1 MIGDAAGGVSSVT
14 VARYTP
20 PTFTR
25 HRPDIMDKRDFLR
38 ALGAGTI
45 AAMLGPQLWAQYE
58 PLSAAALAEDETFWA
73 ALRAKYR
80 LKPDYIN
87 LEHGFYSIQST
98 DVLDAFIAHVREVNY
113 QGSYYMR
120 TVQADDKLA
129 ARTKLAALAGCAP
142 DELIITRNTTESL
155 DTVIAGYDWKPGD
168 EAVMAVQDYGAMLD
182 QFALQAKRY
191 GMVNR
196 IVSLPSD
203 PRSDDELIQ
212 LYANAIT
219 PKTRL
224 LLVSHLVNI
233 SGQIMPVRK
242 IAAMAHARGVPI
254 AVDGAH
260 AFAHLE
266 YRIPDLDADYY
277 AASLH
282 KWLGVPLGA
291 GMLYVKRDRIA
302 GLWPLF
308 GDMGFADTD
317 IRKLNHTGTHP
328 VHTDLAIQHA
338 ITFHESIGVARK
350 EARMRYLQR
359 YWTTQVRGVK
369 NIEVNT
375 PSEPARAA
383 GIANVGIT
391 GMKPGDLAKT
401 LLDKYRIWTV
411 AIDRENVR
419 GARITPHLYTTPA
432 ELDVLVVALKE
443 LAAV

>member
-1 MIGDAAGGVSSVT
+1 MHT
-14 VARYTP
+14 
-20 PTFTR
+20 
-25 HRPDIMDKRDFLR
+25 RDFIRTLS
-38 ALGAGTI
+38 ATTI
-45 AAMLGPQLWAQYE
+45 ATLLGERVWAQYE
-58 PLSAAALAEDETFWA
+58 PMPPSELASDETFWT
-73 ALRAKYR
+73 ALRSKYR

-98 DVLDAFIAHVREVNY
+98 DVLDAFIANVREVNY

-120 TVQADDKLA
+120 TVQAADKLA
-129 ARTKLAALAGCAP
+129 ARTQLAVMAGCSP

-196 IVSLPSD
+196 IVSLPND
-203 PRSDDELIQ
+203 PHSDDELVQ

-233 SGQIMPVRK
+233 TGQILPVRK
-242 IAAMAHARGVPI
+242 IADMAHAKGV
-254 AVDGAH
+254 AVAMDGAH
-260 AFAHLE
+260 AFAHLD
-266 YRIPDLDADYY
+266 YKIPDLGADYY

-291 GMLYVKRDRIA
+291 GLLYVKQERIA

-308 GDMGFADTD
+308 GDMGFGDTD

-328 VHTDLAIQHA
+328 VHTDLAIRNA
-338 ITFHESIGVARK
+338 IAFHDSIGAPRK
-350 EARMRYLQR
+350 EARMRFLQQ
-359 YWTTQVRGVK
+359 YWTTKVRGVK
-369 NIEVNT
+369 NVVINT
-375 PSEPARAA
+375 PVDPVRSA
-383 GIANVGIT
+383 GIANVGIA
-391 GMKPGDLAKT
+391 GMQPSVLAKT
-401 LLDKYRIWTV
+401 LLDRYRIWTV

-419 GARITPHLYTTPA
+419 GARITPHLYTTTV
-432 ELDVLVVALKE
+432 ELDTLVKALTE
-443 LAAV
+443 LAAA